1 MLFVKNGFDLS
12 YQQVVLNQPSKFTQ
26 TVTEAE
32 KKKVEEFVEEQKET
46 SKELDAQEGE

>member
-12 YQQVVLNQPSKFTQ
+12 YQQVVINKPEPFTQ
-26 TVTEAE
+26 TLTEHE
-32 KKKVEEFVEEQKET
+32 KQKVEDFVDEQKEA